1 MTATRRV
8 LQTVLLGAL
17 AISDRPAADGG
28 SSDSLHDLHAAIER
42 AFVRCDTEPLRSSFS
57 RRVKTY
63 VASGALGV
71 ADGYYGADQIL
82 LVLGHLFAERSTI
95 RFASL
100 EETPRR
106 TRDGQAVLPAR
117 WRYREEGS
125 PEAEVGIAF
134 TLAPE
139 GGTWYIREIRDLK

>member
-17 AISDRPAADGG
+17 VISDRPATATG
-28 SSDSLHDLHAAIER
+28 SSDPLHDLHAAIEQ
-42 AFVRCDTEPLRSSFS
+42 AFV
-57 RRVKTY
+57 
-63 VASGALGV
+63 
-71 ADGYYGADQIL
+71 
-82 LVLGHLFAERSTI
+82 

-106 TRDGQAVLPAR
+106 TGDGRAVLPAR

-125 PEAEVGIAF
+125 PESEVGIAF

-139 GGTWYIREIRDLK
+139 GGAWYIREIRDLK